1 MFVRGGNFVR
11 MDIGKILSNKIFT
24 VTDVCVVKVNKFS
37 WCDSL
42 FGDFLSV
49 VQLFFLSDFSFIK
62 TM

>member
-1 MFVRGGNFVR
+1 

-37 WCDSL
+37 WCDNL